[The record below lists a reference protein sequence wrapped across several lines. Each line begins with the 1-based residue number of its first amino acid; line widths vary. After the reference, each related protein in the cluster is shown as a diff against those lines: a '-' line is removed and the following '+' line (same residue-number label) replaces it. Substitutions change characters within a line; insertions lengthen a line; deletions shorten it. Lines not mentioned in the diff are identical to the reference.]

1 MARYTFDK
9 QKIVSSLNGTIP
21 LIYRFSYARLEDKMF
36 INDVLACIAQNLK
49 KDFLASNLKYI
60 IQELVDNANRALA
73 KRVYFTRA
81 GLDITNPSEYAA
93 GMERFA
99 DEYMEREEEFVNILQ
114 TGDRYVE
121 IQFSVTDGYFTLY
134 VKNKGLPTVEEMK
147 RIQKRVDIS
156 ATIRHTKDAFSELS
170 DRTEGAGLGTALS
183 IMLLR
188 RITNNPPDM
197 KPYMFYLDHD
207 AEETIARVTI
217 ALNTLPEKLTEEL
230 SDTIAGEISTMPLYP
245 ENLSKLE
252 RMITQEDIPLSK
264 VAAVIER
271 DPALTAELLKV
282 INSAQYYLPQKVKN
296 IMNAVSLIGTKGI
309 RNLILSLGAKKILER
324 RYGNQEQ
331 LWEHAY
337 RCAYYAMT
345 IAKEHKRKEMADDV
359 YIGGILHDIGEI
371 IIRSVDASLVSQ
383 ITDYCRNKGINGDA
397 LEQLTVGC
405 SHAKIGGHILR
416 KWNFPEVLV
425 AAVEYASQPLIAP
438 DEWKG
443 IVEIVYVADQL
454 VMLQEKRITVSSIE
468 PTIFRKFEMDSVET
482 ILQYAEKL
490 YGMYQEQQGNI

>member
-1 MARYTFDK
+1 
-9 QKIVSSLNGTIP
+9 
-21 LIYRFSYARLEDKMF
+21 
-36 INDVLACIAQNLK
+36 
-49 KDFLASNLKYI
+49 
-60 IQELVDNANRALA
+60 
-73 KRVYFTRA
+73 
-81 GLDITNPSEYAA
+81 
-93 GMERFA
+93 
-99 DEYMEREEEFVNILQ
+99 
-114 TGDRYVE
+114 
-121 IQFSVTDGYFTLY
+121 
-134 VKNKGLPTVEEMK
+134 
-147 RIQKRVDIS
+147 
-156 ATIRHTKDAFSELS
+156 
-170 DRTEGAGLGTALS
+170 
-183 IMLLR
+183 
-188 RITNNPPDM
+188 
-197 KPYMFYLDHD
+197 MFYLDHD